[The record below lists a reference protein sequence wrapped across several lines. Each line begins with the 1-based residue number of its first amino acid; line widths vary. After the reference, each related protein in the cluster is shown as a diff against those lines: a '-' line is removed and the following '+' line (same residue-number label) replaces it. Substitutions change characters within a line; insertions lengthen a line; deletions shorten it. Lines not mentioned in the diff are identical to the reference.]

1 MKQGCA
7 VVEYSNP
14 NDAQRAIAE
23 LNDTDLLSRLIFV
36 REDREINSGNV
47 HHMPRGNAFAGG
59 FPRGGY
65 AAVRGGFPGAFAG
78 GFAGGF
84 DPYGFQQPFAHRGGF
99 RGGYGGMPQ
108 VMMISSPSQ
117 AVFEIKRCD
126 RCRLYRCHSALFCI
140 GNAQLPRLSQNLDL
154 KRGRS

>member
-1 MKQGCA
+1 
-7 VVEYSNP
+7 
-14 NDAQRAIAE
+14 
-23 LNDTDLLSRLIFV
+23 V
-36 REDREINSGNV
+36 REDREINTGNV

-65 AAVRGGFPGAFAG
+65 AAVRGGFPGAFG

-108 VMMISSPSQ
+108 VMVISSPRQ
-117 AVFEIKRCD
+117 ADVEADSWVATVAAAAATAATLHCTALAKAR
-126 RCRLYRCHSALFCI
+126 SAQRP
-140 GNAQLPRLSQNLDL
+140 GTS
-154 KRGRS
+154 